1 MEVEETVA
9 VKVKQLQVSYGPKI
23 ARNVVLDNVNTTIPM
38 GQIYGLLG
46 PSGCGKTTLLKCIMG
61 CRQPDQGEI
70 SIFGY
75 PAGSPESGVP
85 GVGVGFMPQD
95 IALHDDLTVE
105 EMLIYFGN
113 LYLMPPKILYQQINL
128 LIKLFDL
135 PDPNQYIGTL
145 SGGQKRRVSLMSA
158 LLHRPRLLILDEPT
172 VGVDPALRE
181 RIWKFLVELTVNERI
196 TVIITTHYIEE
207 CRRADS
213 VGFMSKGQVLVE
225 GAPNDLMKRYNSNS
239 LEDVLFRICVNKKLK
254 CSKLTKM
261 DHEEND
267 KNGEPKQVNLKL
279 PKEIM
284 ISNSPVSNKDNVQM
298 IRLDNQSTYV
308 DINEIDEYKQ
318 FKETDCKPSSSKM
331 ITRNSYQ
338 FNDSIE
344 SEIIDSND
352 DNNNYEDGNQSSQ
365 KDVPK
370 LALFSQLRSSSTS
383 SASSSN
389 PSISSSNSPL
399 SLSSNSTSDEMDDW
413 TIRFR
418 CLVWRQM
425 IQNIRRPEPMIGRV
439 IVPLLVVIT
448 YCACI
453 GGTPQGLKM
462 AIINYEN
469 CSALASGEP
478 CLSTRLLEQ
487 FNSFVFTKI
496 PYDNVTKAREDVK
509 SRDLWGYMV
518 IKANFSS
525 AIILK
530 TRFAEKE
537 FDVVANDSI
546 VKIHGD
552 ITGKILMITVEVTI
566 DEIYQ
571 DFIFTALRDKGYN
584 PFVGQLPIRLE
595 KTIFGEK
602 QKVDYL
608 GVRGFGG
615 PGLIVIITYS
625 ISCAIMVLV
634 IITDKTDGMFERNY
648 AAGVSIGQIIIS
660 HVTTQFFFSSI
671 STCIIFFLCVYL
683 LDIPCKGSPFEA
695 LGLLLL
701 QCLAG
706 IGTGLLVAAALP
718 TLSACA
724 VVCNAILL
732 GSFTLSG
739 VLWTNKTL
747 PYYAKWATMYLPA
760 TLPAEGLRTIMTR
773 GLPASTPIAFQG
785 YLITFAWIVG
795 LHLLSYKIL
804 AFVKR

>member
-1 MEVEETVA
+1 MEEEEIVA
-9 VKVKQLQVSYGPKI
+9 VKVRKLQVSYGPKI
-23 ARNVVLDNVNTTIPM
+23 ARNVVLNDVNITIPM
-38 GQIYGLLG
+38 GRIYGLLG

-61 CRQPDQGEI
+61 CRLPDQGDI
-70 SIFGY
+70 SIFGCNVN
-75 PAGSPESGVP
+75 SPESGVP

-113 LYLMPPKILYQQINL
+113 LYLMPPKILCQQINL
-128 LIKLFDL
+128 LLKLFDI
-135 PDPNQYIGTL
+135 PDRHQYIGTL

-158 LLHRPRLLILDEPT
+158 LIHRPRLLILDEPT

-181 RIWKFLVELTVNERI
+181 RIWKFLVQLTVEEKI

-207 CRRADS
+207 CRRADL
-213 VGFMSKGQVLVE
+213 VGFMDKGNVLVE
-225 GAPNDLMKRYNSNS
+225 GPPKDLMEKYSCKS
-239 LEDVLFRICVNKKLK
+239 LEEVLFRICVSKRLKK
-254 CSKLTKM
+254 SKRSK
-261 DHEEND
+261 NQVCD
-267 KNGEPKQVNLKL
+267 KSDISDDDDDYLNF
-279 PKEIM
+279 PKET
-284 ISNSPVSNKDNVQM
+284 ISNYPMSIDSVKMV
-298 IRLDNQSTYV
+298 RLDNQNTHNTSEIKEHNQSNGNGEST
-308 DINEIDEYKQ
+308 
-318 FKETDCKPSSSKM
+318 SSKD
-331 ITRNSYQ
+331 IH
-338 FNDSIE
+338 IE
-344 SEIIDSND
+344 SSCNEQFDETISCEVLPSDGNNNSND
-352 DNNNYEDGNQSSQ
+352 KANSQ
-365 KDVPK
+365 VNVPK
-370 LALFSQLRSSSTS
+370 LALFSQCRSSASSNSSDSSSTS
-383 SASSSN
+383 SL
-389 PSISSSNSPL
+389 NSPL
-399 SLSSNSTSDEMDDW
+399 SSSPAPMADEVDDW
-413 TIRFR
+413 TMRFR
-418 CLVWRQM
+418 CLVWRQL
-425 IQNIRRPEPMIGRV
+425 IQNVRRPEPTMGRI

-453 GGTPQGLKM
+453 GGTPEGLKM
-462 AIINYEN
+462 GIINREN
-469 CSALASGEP
+469 CSALAPGEP
-478 CLSTRLLEQ
+478 CLSLRLLQQ
-487 FNSFVFTKI
+487 FNSFVFNKI
-496 PYDNVTKAREDVK
+496 PYESVTKAREDVK
-509 SRDLWGYMV
+509 SRNLWGYMV
-518 IKANFSS
+518 IRSNFSS
-525 AIILK
+525 SIILK

-537 FDVVANDSI
+537 FDKVANDSI

-571 DFIFTALRDKGYN
+571 DFIFAALRDKGLN
-584 PFVGQLPIRLE
+584 PFVGQLPIKLQ

-660 HVTTQFFFSSI
+660 HVTTQFLFSSI
-671 STCIIFFLCVYL
+671 STCIIFFLSIYL
-683 LDIPCKGSPFEA
+683 LEIPCKGSPLEA

-706 IGTGLLVAAALP
+706 IGTGLLVASALP

-739 VLWTNKTL
+739 VLWTNTTL

-773 GLPASTPIAFQG
+773 GLPASTPVAYQG
-785 YLITFAWIVG
+785 YLITLAWIVG
-795 LHLLSYKIL
+795 LHLASYKVL